1 MNYNKGKNSLF
12 IMNQIHD
19 TNDQF
24 PFDSLKLLKPISIP
38 GGSYFIK
45 FNVNNAP
52 LYIQPP
58 KCKTKQGFLKA
69 GKRLYTDLMFT
80 NENEDFISW
89 MENLENKCHQYL
101 HKNRDKWFDGDMEL
115 HDIENYFTSPLKLF
129 KTGKFYIAR
138 VFVPTN
144 QLGDP
149 SLTIY
154 DEDNTR
160 VNIDTIDEA
169 TDIISIIEMKGI
181 KCTATSFQ
189 IEMEM
194 KQLLSVKHVELFSQ
208 CLIKKPPI
216 NIIPSNAS
224 VQGIVE
230 STDENKESTEFVSS
244 SMAEITNDDL
254 EINTCSLELELSN
267 NLVKVDVPV
276 TSHIPDIVVENND
289 DVNNDGEKND
299 DGNDDGNNDDGND
312 DGNNDG
318 NNDDGNNDDGNND
331 DGNNDDVNNDDVN
344 NDDGLEE
351 FKIHLDDIP
360 EDDGI
365 VIKNKNDVYYDMYR
379 EACRKAK
386 IARDLA
392 LSSYLEAKRIKNT
405 YMLDDISD
413 SDDSDDSDDSNEND

>member
-1 MNYNKGKNSLF
+1 MIIYLSINYNKGKTVLC
-12 IMNQIHD
+12 IMSQIHD

-45 FNVNNAP
+45 FNINNAP

-89 MENLENKCHQYL
+89 MENLENKCHEYL

-138 VFVPTN
+138 IFVPTN

-149 SLTIY
+149 ALTIY
-154 DEDNTR
+154 DEDNTQ
-160 VNIDTIDEA
+160 VNIDTIDET

-194 KQLLSVKHVELFSQ
+194 KQLLTVKHVEFFSQ

-216 NIIPSNAS
+216 NIVQSNAS
-224 VQGIVE
+224 VQDNVE
-230 STDENKESTEFVSS
+230 PIEENKESTELVRNITT
-244 SMAEITNDDL
+244 ETTNDDL
-254 EINTCSLELELSN
+254 EINTDSLKLSN
-267 NLVKVDVPV
+267 NLVKVDVHD
-276 TSHIPDIVVENND
+276 TNRIPDMVDVND
-289 DVNNDGEKND
+289 DV
-299 DGNDDGNNDDGND
+299 
-312 DGNNDG
+312 
-318 NNDDGNNDDGNND
+318 
-331 DGNNDDVNNDDVN
+331 NNDDVNNDDVN
-344 NDDGLEE
+344 NDDVNNDDVNDDVNNDDVNNAEKNDEDDVNNTDDGLEE

-413 SDDSDDSDDSNEND
+413 SDENDDSDDSD

>member
-1 MNYNKGKNSLF
+1 MS
-12 IMNQIHD
+12 QIHD

-45 FNVNNAP
+45 FNINNAP

-89 MENLENKCHQYL
+89 MENLENKCHEYL

-138 VFVPTN
+138 IFVPTN

-149 SLTIY
+149 ALTIY
-154 DEDNTR
+154 DEDNTQ
-160 VNIDTIDEA
+160 VNIDTIDET

-194 KQLLSVKHVELFSQ
+194 KQLLTVKHVEFFSQ

-216 NIIPSNAS
+216 NIVQSNAS
-224 VQGIVE
+224 VQDNVE
-230 STDENKESTEFVSS
+230 PIEENKESTELVRNITT
-244 SMAEITNDDL
+244 ETTNDDL
-254 EINTCSLELELSN
+254 EINTDSLKLSN
-267 NLVKVDVPV
+267 NLVKVDVHD
-276 TSHIPDIVVENND
+276 TNRIPDMVDVND
-289 DVNNDGEKND
+289 DV
-299 DGNDDGNNDDGND
+299 
-312 DGNNDG
+312 
-318 NNDDGNNDDGNND
+318 
-331 DGNNDDVNNDDVN
+331 NNDDVNNDDVN
-344 NDDGLEE
+344 NDDVNDDVNNDDVNNAEKNDEDDVNNTDDGLEE

-413 SDDSDDSDDSNEND
+413 SDENDDSDDSD